1 MPILVCRSLFCS
13 IWQFNFVTVRKTG
26 RVAYT
31 FDFTSFSDGISQFQ
45 STKVGIHSGNE
56 IGVLLLTDILL
67 FVSLFIILIVLI
79 GYVRWLRQTRRYNRI
94 LEGQLQ
100 LRTNKIVQEQ
110 KLLQEQNKIIAEKSQ
125 NLQASITYAKHIQNA
140 LLPSEDCLRTYFPH
154 SFATIVSK
162 EIVSGDF
169 YWLTQKYDTSY
180 LAVADCT
187 GHGVP
192 GAFMSLIG
200 RSLLEDTINSKGVL
214 APGNILS
221 DLRLNMLKTLSG
233 NGPAMSNDGMDITLC
248 AYNHNNQVLCYAG
261 ANQSLYVVRKNESPL
276 VDINE
281 KPYESLCNEN
291 GFTLYELKA
300 DRQPIGNY
308 YGPPKAYTNYTVKLQ
323 KTDRFYAFTD
333 GFRDQFGGLWNKK
346 LKCASFRSMLLNVQQ
361 LNMPNQKVQLLNA
374 FYDWKGTLEQNDDM
388 CLVGIEV

>member
-1 MPILVCRSLFCS
+1 MPILVCRSLFCP
-13 IWQFNFVTVRKTG
+13 IWQFNFITVRKTG
-26 RVAYT
+26 SVAYS
-31 FDFTSFSDGISQFQ
+31 FDFRSFSEGVSQFQ

-56 IGVLLLTDILL
+56 VGILLLTDILL
-67 FVSLFIILIVLI
+67 LGALLIAILVLI
-79 GYVRWLRQTRRYNRI
+79 GYVRWLRHTRRYNRI

-100 LRTNKIVQEQ
+100 LRTNKIMQEQ
-110 KLLQEQNKIIAEKSQ
+110 KLLQEQNKIIAEKSN
-125 NLQASITYAKHIQNA
+125 NLRASITYAKHIQNA
-140 LLPSEDCLRTYFPH
+140 LLPSEESLREYFPH

-214 APGNILS
+214 TPGNILS
-221 DLRLNMLKTLSG
+221 DLRINMLKTLTS
-233 NGPAMSNDGMDITLC
+233 NGSAMSNDGMDITLC
-248 AYNHNNQVLCYAG
+248 AYNQNNQVLCYAG
-261 ANQSLYVVRKNESPL
+261 ANQSLYVVRKNDVPL
-276 VDINE
+276 MDINE
-281 KPYESLCNEN
+281 RPYAPLCSDN
-291 GFTLYELKA
+291 GFVLYELKA

-308 YGPPKAYTNYTVKLQ
+308 YGPQKAYTNYTVKLQ

-333 GFRDQFGGLWNKK
+333 GFRDQFGGLRNKK
-346 LKCASFRSMLLNVQQ
+346 LKCASFRSMLLNAQE
-361 LNMPNQKVQLLNA
+361 LNMPHQKEQLLNA
-374 FYDWKGTLEQNDDM
+374 FYEWKGTLEQNDDM